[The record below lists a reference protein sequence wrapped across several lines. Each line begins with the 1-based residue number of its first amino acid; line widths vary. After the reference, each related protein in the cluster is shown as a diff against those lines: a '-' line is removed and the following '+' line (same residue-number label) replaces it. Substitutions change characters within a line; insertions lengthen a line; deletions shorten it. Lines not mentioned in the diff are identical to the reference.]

1 MKIILTELIANK
13 KKIILGNSYDQRGKT
28 FKQVG
33 KNTKY
38 SSYR

>member
-1 MKIILTELIANK
+1 MKIILTELIAN